1 MAPDRPRLDDLPA
14 ERPAPA
20 GQRRVR
26 ALATAAILVERV
38 WPTFLGLALVGA
50 LFLILSWFGA
60 FAALPPLAKLGLLA
74 LLALGLC
81 AVLWRARKL
90 RLPRPAEVVERIERA
105 SQLQHQP
112 LQAQADRPA
121 GGDAFAQALWREH
134 QRRMAERLRSLT
146 GGAPRTRTYAIDPW
160 GLRALVAVL
169 LVTAFAF
176 SFGPRG
182 GRVAD
187 ALTQVA
193 DALPVGVRVD
203 AWATPPGY
211 TGRAPIFLTDAQG
224 GPVPGG
230 RLDVPEGTI
239 LSLRISDR
247 RGAAVRYTPEGGT
260 ATEVAPVVA
269 AAPDDASP
277 VSAAPEAP
285 AAEGPLPGE
294 YELPL
299 TASGSVA
306 VDIGLRS
313 PDAWTFAVTPDEAP
327 RIAFDGTPKPGRNG
341 ALDIAYL
348 ASDDY
353 GVAAGEAKIA
363 VREAQ
368 APGARAL
375 IAPPQVNLALPRRTK
390 GEAKGRTSV
399 DIAESPYAGA
409 KVAITLEARD
419 DAGQVGTSAP
429 LEMTLPERR
438 FTDPL
443 ARAVVEQRRILALDA
458 NAAGRV
464 VDMLDAVTL
473 RGDEFIAS
481 PSDYLALRAVR
492 ERIAAAYDDETLISA
507 VDFLWQIAL
516 GIEDGDLSVSQK
528 RLRDAQQNLSE
539 ALKNGASDEEIARLT
554 QELREAM
561 QEFMQAMAEAMRNM
575 PPQSQA
581 QMGEMQEI
589 RPQDLNRMLD
599 RIEDLARSGSKDAA
613 QQLLSELRDMM
624 DSLQAMRPGQQQQ
637 QQGQQSPMQQQMNQ
651 LGEMLQRQQSLM
663 DQTFEMGR
671 QQMRRQMEAERG
683 MDGTEGGEPQ
693 QGQEPGQQ
701 SQQGQQGQPGP
712 QPPMTAEQLQALK
725 ERLQA
730 EQGQLQKDLQAL
742 QEAMQGQGL
751 KPSDDL
757 GQAGQS
763 MGRAEGAI
771 GEGNDGEAVGQQ
783 GEAMDA
789 LRRGA
794 RDAMQQMQA
803 MQGQGQQ
810 PGQGQSQ
817 QGQQPGQG
825 QLGEGYGP
833 GQQRSGRDPL
843 GRERQT
849 QGPDFG
855 GDVGVPDEIDIQRAR
870 RILDQIRDKL
880 GDRLSPQ
887 QERDYLERLLRTP

>member
-1 MAPDRPRLDDLPA
+1 MAPDSPRLDDLPA
-14 ERPAPA
+14 GRPAPA
-20 GQRRVR
+20 GPRRVR
-26 ALATAAILVERV
+26 VFAYAAILVERV
-38 WPTFLGLALVGA
+38 WPTLLGLALVGA

-60 FAALPPLAKLGLLA
+60 FAALPPLARLGLLA
-74 LLALGLC
+74 LLVVGLC
-81 AVLWRARKL
+81 AVLWRARRL
-90 RLPRPAEVVERIERA
+90 HLPRPAEVVERIERA

-134 QRRMAERLRSLT
+134 QRRMAERLRHLT
-146 GGAPRTRTYAIDPW
+146 GGAPRTRTYAVDPW

-169 LVTAFAF
+169 LVTGFAF

-182 GRVAD
+182 GRVTD

-211 TGRAPIFLTDAQG
+211 TGRAPIFLTEAQG

-260 ATEVAPVVA
+260 ATEIAPVASEAVEGAPPVSTTTEA
-269 AAPDDASP
+269 AAP
-277 VSAAPEAP
+277 
-285 AAEGPLPGE
+285 EGPLPGE

-327 RIAFDGTPKPGRNG
+327 RIAFDGTPKLGRNG

-363 VREAQ
+363 VRDAQ

-375 IAPPQVNLALPRRTK
+375 IAPPQINLALPRRTK

-409 KVAITLEARD
+409 KVAMTLEVRD
-419 DAGQVGTSAP
+419 DADQIGTSTP
-429 LEMTLPERR
+429 LELILPERR
-438 FTDPL
+438 FADPL

-473 RGDEFIAS
+473 RGDEFIAN

-492 ERIAAAYDDETLISA
+492 ERIAGTRDDETLISA

-516 GIEDGDLSVSQK
+516 GIEDGDLSVSEK
-528 RLRDAQQNLSE
+528 RLRDAQENLSE
-539 ALKNGASDEEIARLT
+539 ALKNGASDEEIAKLT

-581 QMGEMQEI
+581 EMGDMQEI
-589 RPQDLNRMLD
+589 RPQDLERMLD
-599 RIEDLARSGSKDAA
+599 KIEDLARSGSKDAA
-613 QQLLSELRDMM
+613 QQLLSELKDMM
-624 DSLQAMRPGQQQQ
+624 SSLQAMRPGQQQQQ

-671 QQMRRQMEAERG
+671 QQMRRQMEAERE
-683 MDGTEGGEPQ
+683 MDGTEGGEPRP
-693 QGQEPGQQ
+693 GEEPGQQ
-701 SQQGQQGQPGP
+701 GQQQGQPGQ

-730 EQGQLQKDLQAL
+730 EQSQLQKDLQAL
-742 QEAMQGQGL
+742 QEAMQGQGM
-751 KPSDDL
+751 KPSEDL

-810 PGQGQSQ
+810 PGQGQGQ

-855 GDVGVPDEIDIQRAR
+855 RDVGVPDEIDIQRAR

-880 GDRLSPQ
+880 GHQLSPQ
-887 QERDYLERLLRTP
+887 QERDYLERLLKTP